1 MMVVRRVML
10 CASWTGS
17 RAGVGRAEDEVPFG
31 GFTPG
36 IRNENIREDSMGP
49 YVLEMSKG
57 GMVNIAVKD
66 AEV

>member
-1 MMVVRRVML
+1 ML
-10 CASWTGS
+10 HGQEAELELAELKMRFLLGGS
-17 RAGVGRAEDEVPFG
+17 
-31 GFTPG
+31 TPG